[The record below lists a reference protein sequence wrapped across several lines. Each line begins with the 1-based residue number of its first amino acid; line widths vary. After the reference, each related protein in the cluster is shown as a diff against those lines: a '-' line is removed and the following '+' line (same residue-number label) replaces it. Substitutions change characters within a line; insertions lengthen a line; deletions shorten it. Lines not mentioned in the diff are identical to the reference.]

1 MLHFHNSRLYT
12 VQVPRREAIT
22 LLGTLVCFPNHYGVI
37 EVLTQ
42 GKRRDEMEPDLL
54 KEMVLA
60 VLLDAGRKEP
70 AGLAR

>member
-1 MLHFHNSRLYT
+1 M
-12 VQVPRREAIT
+12 
-22 LLGTLVCFPNHYGVI
+22 VCFPNHFGVI

-42 GKRRDEMEPDLL
+42 GTRRNEMEPDQL

>member
-1 MLHFHNSRLYT
+1 M
-12 VQVPRREAIT
+12 
-22 LLGTLVCFPNHYGVI
+22 
-37 EVLTQ
+37 LTQ